1 MSNQNE
7 PKNPQAAQ
15 QSPPDP
21 LPASRARRWE
31 KPTFTVAFSHPCV
44 STSSRDPELLDVL
57 PPIAR
62 NPTRRTRRFRSR
74 TAVLPVNETDVKL
87 A

>member
-31 KPTFTVAFSHPCV
+31 KPTFTVAFSPSLRLHLQ
-44 STSSRDPELLDVL
+44 SRP
-57 PPIAR
+57 
-62 NPTRRTRRFRSR
+62 
-74 TAVLPVNETDVKL
+74 
-87 A
+87 